1 MTLEELEEK
10 RNFSLKAVFT
20 LGITAM
26 PMEFWSLDTNLIR
39 GTSLDRG
46 ALGFMLRIFLFII
59 LTVPFMLVFFIINL
73 IKLIYYQIEIS
84 RMNKKGSLYEN

>member
-20 LGITAM
+20 LGITAI
-26 PMEFWSLDTNLIR
+26 PIEFWSLDTNLFR

-46 ALGFMLRIFLFII
+46 AMGFFLRIASFLVLTIPIMLVYFII
-59 LTVPFMLVFFIINL
+59 HFF
-73 IKLIYYQIEIS
+73 KLIYYQVEIS
-84 RMNKKGSLYEN
+84 KR

>member
-26 PMEFWSLDTNLIR
+26 PMEFWSLDTNVFR
-39 GTSLDRG
+39 GTGLDRG
-46 ALGFMLRIFLFII
+46 AMGFFLRIAAFLV
-59 LTVPFMLVFFIINL
+59 LTIPFMLIMFIVHFF
-73 IKLIYYQIEIS
+73 KLIYYQIELS
-84 RMNKKGSLYEN
+84 RVNKS

>member
-1 MTLEELEEK
+1 MSLEGLEEK
-10 RNFSLKAVFT
+10 RNFSLRAVFT

-26 PMEFWSLDTNLIR
+26 PLEFWSLDTNLIR
-39 GTSLDRG
+39 GTSLDIG
-46 ALGFMLRIFLFII
+46 DLGFMLRIFFFII
-59 LTVPFMLVFFIINL
+59 LTVPFLLGFFIINL

>member
-59 LTVPFMLVFFIINL
+59 LTVPFMLVFL
-73 IKLIYYQIEIS
+73 
-84 RMNKKGSLYEN
+84 

>member
-1 MTLEELEEK
+1 MSLEELEEK
-10 RNFSLKAVFT
+10 RNFSLRAVLT

-26 PMEFWSLDTNLIR
+26 PLEFWSLDTNLIR

-59 LTVPFMLVFFIINL
+59 LTVPFILVFFIINL

-84 RMNKKGSLYEN
+84 RLENEEVRR